1 MNINLIIFF
10 CVLIASPGQG
20 QGLAPQAVRPSEL
33 AQTPAAAEPA
43 GAPKLPAAGPAP
55 ARTPSAAQPAGP
67 AATSPEP
74 AQAPAKAGP
83 LAGPAPVPAKPF
95 VLASDLFAST
105 LATVR
110 GTDVRMGD
118 DYVIGVGDQLALN
131 TFGSIALAA
140 VLEVD
145 RGGRIAIPELG
156 LVGVEGLTVA
166 GARKVLRAALRRR
179 HAGVEQF
186 SLEVVGLHDVDIYVI
201 GEVPHPGAFRVPSSS
216 SPVAVLGLAGGPG
229 EHGSY
234 RAIQQ
239 LRDGKAIQTL
249 DLYKMRFGGVGLDA
263 MGFQDGDVLF
273 VPLAKARITALGA
286 FRRVAALPGGQD
298 AGVLLELL
306 PGEGALEALDFA
318 GGLVPSASRILL
330 TVQRTSSAGLTTI
343 RNIRNLKPDLKAAPL
358 FEGDVLRALARQE
371 RAEEFVEAAGF
382 VAVPGRFSFTR
393 GMRVKDLLTMGGEGD
408 QLLPG
413 TYRLRG
419 EILRTHPDGSTRLLR
434 FDVDRALKGEPDHD
448 LELQPRDRVEL
459 GNVADLRLPRR
470 VTLLGPFT
478 RPGVFDWH
486 EGMRASD
493 LLYRAGIPKLSADRH
508 YAELAHI
515 RDGGTSEV
523 VRLDLARLIAT
534 EHHAPVALEDEA
546 VNPRLQPYDQLT
558 IYENPGYRMHRTVTI
573 SGQVRRPGPYV
584 IQEDRFSLRQLIE
597 RAGGLTP
604 DAMPSGGIFLRS
616 GQATQDLS
624 TLAGPEAGPAPQ
636 GVKEINEIL
645 QRLNETMRNKDSGA
659 LLPNPL
665 LHGLLEGSLNRMVVD
680 FAAVL
685 RGDEC
690 QDVVLQDGDQII
702 IPRQTDTVYVV
713 GEVASP
719 FASFHVKRGDRVA
732 DVLKLAGGYTRN
744 ADQGQVRLLKA
755 GGRIVDAHVERAGIE
770 PGDALLVPQRF
781 RKDVTWQDTLL
792 ALTPLAILI
801 NAVRH

>member
-1 MNINLIIFF
+1 MILFG
-10 CVLIASPGQG
+10 PD
-20 QGLAPQAVRPSEL
+20 QAL
-33 AQTPAAAEPA
+33 GAQTVRTVETGQAPAAALPPVGPA
-43 GAPKLPAAGPAP
+43 LHAPVSVPAP
-55 ARTPSAAQPAGP
+55 APAPPQAAPSAHPGRLGAPPPEPAKTSANPGTPASPPAGP
-67 AATSPEP
+67 P
-74 AQAPAKAGP
+74 
-83 LAGPAPVPAKPF
+83 KPF
-95 VLASDLFAST
+95 VLGSDLFAST

-131 TFGSIALAA
+131 TFGSVALAA

-156 LVGVEGLTVA
+156 LVAVEGLTVA
-166 GARKVLRAALRRR
+166 GARKVLRAALQRR

-201 GEVPHPGAFRVPSSS
+201 GEVPRPGAFQVPSSS

-239 LRDGKAIQTL
+239 LRDGKPIQTL
-249 DLYKMRFGGVGLDA
+249 DLYRMRFGGVGLDA
-263 MGFQDGDVLF
+263 LGFQDGDVLF
-273 VPLAKARITALGA
+273 VPLAKARITAQGA
-286 FRRVAALPGGQD
+286 FRRVAALPGGPD
-298 AGVLLELL
+298 AGVLVELL

-330 TVQRTSSAGLTTI
+330 TVQRTNSAGITTI
-343 RNIRNLKPDLKAAPL
+343 RNIRNLKPDLKAAAL
-358 FEGDVLRALARQE
+358 FEGDVLRALPRQE
-371 RAEEFVEAAGF
+371 RSEEFVEAAGF
-382 VAVPGRFSFTR
+382 VAVPGRFSFTK

-419 EILRTHPDGSTRLLR
+419 EILRTKPDGRTQLLR
-434 FDVDRALKGEPDHD
+434 FDVDRALRGEPDHN

-478 RPGVFDWH
+478 HPGVFDWH

-515 RDGGTSEV
+515 REGGTSEV
-523 VRLDLARLIAT
+523 VRLDLAQLIAT
-534 EHHAPVALEDEA
+534 ENQAPVALEDDA

-558 IYENPGYRMHRTVTI
+558 IYDNPGYRLHRTVTI

-584 IQEDRFSLRQLIE
+584 IKDDRFSLRQLIQ
-597 RAGGLTP
+597 RAGGLTA

-616 GQATQDLS
+616 ALAAQDPS
-624 TLAGPEAGPAPQ
+624 APAGAEAGGALQ
-636 GVKEINEIL
+636 GVKEINELL

-659 LLPNPL
+659 LLANPL
-665 LHGLLEGSLNRMVVD
+665 LHGLLQGSLNRMVVD

-685 RGDEC
+685 KGDER

-792 ALTPLAILI
+792 ALTPLAILY
-801 NAVRH
+801 NAIRH